1 MYRKNPPLVDT
12 AGLYDEVASVVSNA
26 SNVWGWTH
34 RTTTPFRIRL
44 PGKVTVIVGEDRF
57 VVERFLLD
65 DWPAFSCSGDV
76 VHTNH
81 SSKAFPY
88 ILTWL
93 KLRWMLKMHSAMVE
107 LDSKLC
113 SCKRLIQGILYVI
126 IQQYATVP
134 TDSVFQP
141 KLSSAGAFLNL
152 DMLLDD
158 IIEQLQKFFGVGFG
172 GFMQYVMSCDPNRSL
187 ICSKVDLSLPRI
199 GSNAKLE
206 RMVDCIYFAF
216 LVKLPPSV
224 RLIDVL
230 TDFEAFQLPIP
241 AIPNVGI
248 DMLHAWLTAKSH
260 VTKMELLK
268 STQKQAVEFTAALEL
283 GMVKRGGVLQGF
295 NWKQI
300 FQVICEITSHWHTFP
315 QSLRERLLSNVP
327 QLFDLNKTEMSTL
340 HCFAAVNRDE
350 PTLSKGDQDKIKEQE
365 LSRLK
370 YLAVHKNYRTEHC
383 LLPSIVAPPALEGQ
397 PAPYTRPMPYPAEKM
412 LSYTEGSNIGEYMG
426 PRGFD
431 SRPKFRVPLNPGPY
445 TWDPDVGRFR
455 SQGVF
460 SKSGNLGFD

>member
-1 MYRKNPPLVDT
+1 MYRKLPPLT
-12 AGLYDEVASVVSNA
+12 STSGLYDEVATIVSNA
-26 SNVWGWTH
+26 GNIWGWTH
-34 RTTTPFRIRL
+34 RTTTPFKIRL
-44 PGKVTVIVGEDRF
+44 PGKVSVIVGEDRF

-65 DWPAFSCSGDV
+65 DWPAFACTGDV

-81 SSKAFPY
+81 ASKAFPY

-93 KLRWMLKMHSAMVE
+93 KLRWMLKLHSAMVE

-126 IQQYATVP
+126 IQQYAQLP

-141 KLSSAGAFLNL
+141 KMSAAGAFLNI

-158 IIEQLQKFFGVGFG
+158 IIEQMQKFFGKGFG
-172 GFMQYVMSCDPNRSL
+172 AFVQYVMSCDPSRSL
-187 ICSKVDLSLPRI
+187 IVSTVDLSLPRI

-206 RMVDCIYFAF
+206 RMVDCIYFAY

-224 RLIDVL
+224 RILDVL
-230 TDFEAFQLPIP
+230 VDFEAFQLPIP
-241 AIPNVGI
+241 TIPNVGI
-248 DMLHAWLTAKSH
+248 EVLHAWLTAKSH
-260 VTKMELLK
+260 VTQNELLK
-268 STQKQAVEFTAALEL
+268 SAQKQAIEFTAALEL
-283 GMVKRGGVLQGF
+283 GMIRKNQNLSSF

-300 FQVICEITSHWHTFP
+300 FQVICELTSHWYSFP
-315 QSLRERLLSNVP
+315 QALRERLLANIP
-327 QLFDLNKTEMSTL
+327 QIFELEKEELSQL
-340 HCFAAVNRDE
+340 HCFAAINRDE
-350 PTLSKGDQDKIKEQE
+350 PLLSKEEQDRIKESE
-365 LSRLK
+365 LARLK

-397 PAPYTRPMPYPAEKM
+397 PALFTRPLPFPAGGR
-412 LSYTEGSNIGEYMG
+412 LDHPEGTTGGEYMG
-426 PRGFD
+426 PKGFD
-431 SRPKFRVPLNPGPY
+431 PRPKFRVPQNPGPY
-445 TWDPDVGRFR
+445 TWDADVGRFR